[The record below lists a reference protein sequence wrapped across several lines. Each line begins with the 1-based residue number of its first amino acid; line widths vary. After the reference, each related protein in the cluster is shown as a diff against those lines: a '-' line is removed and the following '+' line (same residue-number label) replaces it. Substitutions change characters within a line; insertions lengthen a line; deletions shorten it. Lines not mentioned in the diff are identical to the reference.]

1 VRVNGINA
9 DRIRSGLLDED
20 FVTERAKARGV
31 SEETYM
37 AGNLLRREVE
47 AKHVG
52 KAFVALA
59 QSERT
64 TAHVMT
70 VDGGNIEAA
79 LR

>member
-1 VRVNGINA
+1 
-9 DRIRSGLLDED
+9 
-20 FVTERAKARGV
+20 
-31 SEETYM
+31 M

-47 AKHVG
+47 ARHVG
-52 KAFVALA
+52 EAFVALT

-64 TAHVMT
+64 TAHVLT

>member
-1 VRVNGINA
+1 M
-9 DRIRSGLLDED
+9 DED
-20 FVTERAKARGV
+20 
-31 SEETYM
+31 TYM
-37 AGNLLRREVE
+37 AGNLIRLEVE
-47 AKHVG
+47 ARHVAD
-52 KAFVALA
+52 AFVALA